1 MQQCNNFKYNFLSV
15 NKRLF
20 IAIKYKPNNII
31 SDLIKDLKIDL
42 ENEKIKWVDTDNM
55 HLTLKFYGD
64 TDTEKIP
71 GLIEHLHE
79 VAEKNEVLNLSVKEL
94 GAFYRGK
101 FPSVLFL
108 NLSENEQLMRL
119 AEAISKTSELYGFTE
134 DKRKFKSH
142 ITLARIKYIN
152 NLHLFNDLIKTKVKQ
167 SFTVESFFLY
177 ESELTPKGAVYS
189 VVEEFRL

>member
-1 MQQCNNFKYNFLSV
+1 MT
-15 NKRLF
+15 KRIF
-20 IAIKYKPNNII
+20 VAIKYKPNNII

-42 ENEKIKWVDTDNM
+42 ENEKIKWVDTDNI

-64 TDTEKIP
+64 TDTAKIP
-71 GLIEHLHE
+71 GLIKHLHE